1 MICDRCH
8 RPMQFATDAGN
19 WWCSH
24 CHRRIRP
31 TSAGLTAPRGPRSA
45 GPVPAPAPV
54 VTPAPAPMP
63 AHVPAA
69 RALTE
74 GPVPAPIVA
83 DGSAPAV
90 MARPPMWPAVT
101 SLVLAMIAVG
111 MVAAVLV
118 RCSGGDSSG
127 EIPRGLL
134 ARLLPKQAHNVR
146 GISFARLQSTE
157 PGREVLAAMAG
168 GFIDEVVEREC
179 DTRFG
184 DVLGWIVRMDD
195 NVSRV
200 GGGLTAARVGWSEDQ
215 VNECL
220 TKMARSSG
228 GMLEVKR
235 EGKLRAYVVRE
246 RDDPDRDDQT
256 MHAAWIESDIAL
268 VVADY
273 RADRQRTLLEEVIE
287 RKEAEPGNDDLRRAL
302 DRVDTGATF
311 WMAMSRPVRDD
322 FPTDPGSDFEG
333 DLVGD
338 FDGRAAVERWY
349 DTQIASLLGAR
360 PDAVYWSVD
369 VGSQLVVRGGAI
381 YKSARKAERVAAH
394 VKEVFEAGSGLDTPD
409 LKRIDPALR
418 EALEKRLRDSYG
430 RARSLR
436 GALLEAM
443 KVDVA
448 GDVVRF
454 EAKLS
459 LEVLEEPDLGRQL
472 LDEMNSLLPDELAV
486 KL

>member
-1 MICDRCH
+1 
-8 RPMQFATDAGN
+8 MQFATEAGN

-31 TSAGLTAPRGPRSA
+31 TSAGLSAPRGPRSA
-45 GPVPAPAPV
+45 SVAAPAPV
-54 VTPAPAPMP
+54 VTPVPAPISANFP
-63 AHVPAA
+63 VA
-69 RALTE
+69 RAQT
-74 GPVPAPIVA
+74 GSPAPHPIVA
-83 DGSAPAV
+83 DGSAPVV
-90 MARPPMWPAVT
+90 MARPPMWPAIT
-101 SLVLAMIAVG
+101 SVVLAMIALG

-118 RCSGGDSSG
+118 RCSSSG
-127 EIPRGLL
+127 STPEVPRALL
-134 ARLLPKQAHNVR
+134 VRLLPERAHNVR
-146 GISFARLQSTE
+146 GVSFARLQSTE
-157 PGREVLAAMAG
+157 AGRDVLGAMSG
-168 GFIDEVVEREC
+168 GLIGDLVKREC

-184 DVLGWIVRMDD
+184 DVLGWRVRVDD
-195 NVSRV
+195 STGRL
-200 GGGLTAARVGWSEDQ
+200 GDGLAAARVGWSEDQ
-215 VNECL
+215 VNDCL

-246 RDDPDRDDQT
+246 RDDIDGDDET

-268 VVADY
+268 VVGDF
-273 RADRQRTLLEEVIE
+273 RADRQRALLEEVIE
-287 RKEAEPGNDDLRRAL
+287 RKDAEQGNDDLRRAL
-302 DRVDTGATF
+302 DRVDTGAAF
-311 WMAMSRPVRDD
+311 WMAMGRPGRDD
-322 FPTDPGSDFEG
+322 FPSDPASDFE
-333 DLVGD
+333 DELVGD
-338 FDGRAAVERWY
+338 FGGRAAVERWY
-349 DTQIASLLGAR
+349 DSHVSGLLGAR

-369 VGSQLVVRGGAI
+369 VGSDLVVRGGAI

-394 VKEVFEAGSGLDTPD
+394 VKEGLEAGGGLDTPD

-443 KVDVA
+443 RVDID

-454 EAKLS
+454 EARLS
-459 LEVLEEPDLGRQL
+459 FEAIGPDLGPRL